1 MITVGLLG
9 GTFDPVHHGHLD
21 VARAARHALGL
32 DQIWLVPARHPPHRR
47 PPVATAAHR
56 FAMVALATSGDA
68 HLRVSDAEMDGDGP
82 SFTIDTLDRIERRS
96 PSLRGSLVFIT
107 GADAFR
113 EIRTWRHWPDLLD
126 RCHFAVVSRVG
137 CPARDLRGLLPE
149 LANRMHDAPCALT
162 PTPGIFLVDAQTA
175 AVSST
180 DVRQTLAAGHR
191 GAGLLPEVVAEYAVR
206 HGLYHGSGHSG
217 DPEDE

>member
-1 MITVGLLG
+1 MSTVGLLG

-32 DQIWLVPARHPPHRR
+32 DQVWLIPARHPPHRTQ
-47 PPVATAAHR
+47 PVAPAAHR
-56 FAMVALATSGDA
+56 FAMVALATSGDP
-68 HLRVSDAEMDGDGP
+68 HLRVSDAEMDTDGP
-82 SFTIDTLDRIERRS
+82 SFTIETLDRIERRR

-126 RCHFAVVSRVG
+126 RCHFAVVSRTG
-137 CPARDLRGLLPE
+137 YPARELRTLLPE
-149 LANRMHDAPCALT
+149 LADRMHDTPCAAT
-162 PTPGIFLVDAQTA
+162 PSPGIFLIDAETA

-180 DVRQTLAAGHR
+180 DVRQALAAGNR
-191 GAGLLPEVVAEYAVR
+191 TVGLLPETVAEYAVR
-206 HGLYHGSGHSG
+206 HDLYAGSGRSG
-217 DPEDE
+217 DSRG